1 MINISYKKENN
12 HINYVKIS
20 GHADYADE
28 GFDIVCASVS
38 SIAIT
43 TINAIVRIDLESI
56 VYRDDDGLLEIGI
69 VKIDDIV
76 DILIENMISMLEE
89 LEKQYKD
96 YIKIK

>member
-1 MINISYKKENN
+1 MIKISYKEENN

-20 GHADYADE
+20 GHANYADE